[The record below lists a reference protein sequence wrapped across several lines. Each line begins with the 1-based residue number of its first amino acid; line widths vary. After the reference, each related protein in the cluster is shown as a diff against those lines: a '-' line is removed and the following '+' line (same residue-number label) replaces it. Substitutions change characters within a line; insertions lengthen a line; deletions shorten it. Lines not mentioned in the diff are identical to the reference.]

1 MGKST
6 ISMAIFNS
14 YVSSPEG
21 INEYPHDLPVNN
33 GLIPLGVSGEA
44 EKAQM
49 LVPLLLWM
57 EHLGAKIWLFL
68 GRFPQKFW
76 AKLGHLPIFTDI
88 LRWNYDD
95 LDGFGGK
102 SRNFVWVSPDIYIY
116 ILYIHFKWSFPD
128 QKIMDIW

>member
-1 MGKST
+1 MV
-6 ISMAIFNS
+6 F
-14 YVSSPEG
+14 
-21 INEYPHDLPVNN
+21 NEYPHDLPVFN

-57 EHLGAKIWLFL
+57 EHLGAKIFFW
-68 GRFPQKFW
+68 GGFPQEFW

-95 LDGFGGK
+95 LD
-102 SRNFVWVSPDIYIY
+102 
-116 ILYIHFKWSFPD
+116 
-128 QKIMDIW
+128 